1 MLARLSVKKPY
12 TVIVAILLVIVLGV
26 ISFANMTT
34 DLLPSMDLP
43 YMIVY
48 TVYTGATPE
57 NVESTV
63 TRPLEAAFSTLT
75 DVKNVTSTSSEN
87 LSLVV
92 MEFTDGADMNTAM
105 IEISSEID
113 QLSGGWDDAVSSPV
127 IMKLNP
133 NMLPVSM
140 NTISIEGADIYEVSD
155 YVNDTLI
162 PIFEGV
168 DGVAQVTASGIVTQ
182 QVDITIEQSRIDALN
197 NAILREV
204 DAELADAEA
213 QLRDARGELSSGKDE
228 LERTRKS
235 TLAQID
241 EGLASIE
248 NGSEQMPGA
257 IAQLETQRASLQ
269 KQLDDAEA
277 KLAQLEALV
286 NMSDAEKAQIQ
297 QVAKAL
303 SGLEEQRA
311 ALQKQLESAE
321 NGSSSGNAD
330 ALRQQLKEAQEARA
344 ALAAEVDSLK
354 DYIEDLQLLD
364 AEALKNTIA
373 GLESSIAAKE
383 SEFADVRARLEEQM
397 ALSYMAQQ
405 EIEEI
410 DAQLAKLE
418 TVAPEITAA
427 PTAEITAEPTIEATA
442 EPTLEATTEATVEAT
457 AEITAEPTAEATL
470 EPTTEVT
477 LEPTVEPAEPT
488 PEMTMDVAPDV
499 TADAVPEASQQ
510 PVAFDLQKLFDNS
523 AQAETES
530 LSREELL
537 SRRAAAQAAYDAAEA
552 EAAGLRLR
560 SDELRAEIDAQN
572 EKLAE
577 ARKSLELIGDG
588 EISIQSRIEAAQ
600 AQIADAEARIAQ
612 LDQEIS
618 DLNKAIE
625 NADSAKQAE
634 KLREQ
639 IAAIDEQIA
648 KIKASDA
655 YKAYLMIS
663 DGSTLN
669 QNYAQLQGAVGQL
682 EAGIARID
690 SMLEKLNKGI
700 IPGGMIEGMDEDTNL
715 AEAREEL
722 LAAREKALAGFDEA
736 EDAIAEGESEL
747 DKAWDEFT
755 VARDDALEKANIDG
769 VLTMEMVSGIIVAQN
784 FEMPA
789 GYVADAD
796 GRYLVSVG
804 NKFASLAELKQLKL
818 FSMGLESVD
827 EVRLLDVAK
836 VEITDNSAELFT
848 IVNGEMGIQL
858 SFEKQ
863 STSSTA
869 EVAKNITAE
878 SERLMA
884 ENPGLKI
891 VEMFNQGD
899 YIDLIVDSVLE
910 NLVYG
915 GALAILVLM
924 IFLMDWRPTLIV
936 AISIPTSVVVAFVA
950 MYFTGITLNIMSL
963 SGLALGIGM
972 LVDNSIVAIENIYRL
987 RDEEGLPILTAC
999 IRGVNQ
1005 VGGALF
1011 SSTLT
1016 TICVFLPVVFIEG
1029 MARDLF
1035 ADMGLTIAFSLLAS
1049 LVVAMTVVPSF
1060 AATMFRRHKPKKQRI
1075 FGAFQRMYC
1084 AMLRGAL
1091 KVKFLVLL
1099 LAIGLLVY
1107 TCMQVPDMAISFM
1120 PTVNSEQMS
1129 ASLSFAGGDRSE
1141 AEQQEIALNIMESMM
1156 QVEGVTDVSLSS
1168 GGSSMMSMM
1177 SLGAS
1182 GGYSY
1187 YMLVDPEL
1195 GRTNETIAA
1204 DMAAA
1209 AQTWADGEEV
1219 VLSIQASTM
1228 DLSMLIG
1235 SGISV
1240 DIRGNDIDK
1249 LRQTAKEVAAICA
1262 QVEGAEHID
1271 DGSQSAEAEMKL
1283 IVDKDLAN
1291 DNGLTVAQ
1299 VYQHIAT
1306 RLYGAAKLTSATLDG
1321 REYSIH
1327 LVEDRNLN
1335 LTPADVENMVMEV
1348 TLLGEAKEVRIGDI
1362 ARVEYGESLASIQ
1375 RDNQQ
1380 RKVSVSFGV
1389 AEGYSANLVSRD
1401 LEALLDEYQPPE
1413 GCTVTLSGENEAVM
1427 GYMEDLVLMLVV
1439 AIIFIFLIMVAQ
1451 FQSFK
1456 SPIIVMFTIP
1466 LAFTGGL
1473 LALML
1478 TDMDLSIV
1486 AMVGFLVLA
1495 GVIVNNGIVFVDS
1508 VNQMRINGMRKKDAL
1523 VETGRIRLRPILMTA
1538 LTTILG
1544 MSTMALATGM
1554 GAEMMQPMAVV
1565 TVGGLL
1571 YATLMTL
1578 FVVPVLYDI
1587 FNGEKMKA
1595 REIEMMKEA
1604 AGMKREGFDDDGV
1617 SVPERPAAPAA
1628 KPVPAKVEAAPV
1640 VQPEPVKAAE
1650 PMQPAPVQ
1658 PVVAVS
1664 EAAPAVTAEAPA
1676 KRYGRHLARSVET
1689 NVEVPTENGKRVKI
1703 NIIIE

>member
-1 MLARLSVKKPY
+1 MLAKFSVKKPY

-57 NVESTV
+57 NVEATV

-87 LSLVV
+87 LSMVV

-105 IEISSEID
+105 IEISAEID
-113 QLSGGWDDAVSSPV
+113 QLSGDWDDAISSPV

-140 NTISIEGADIYEVSD
+140 STISIEGADIYEVSD
-155 YVNDTLI
+155 YVTDTLI

-197 NAILREV
+197 NAILRDV
-204 DAELADAEA
+204 DAELADAEE
-213 QLRDARGELSSGKDE
+213 QLRDARSELSSGKSE
-228 LERTRKS
+228 LERARKS

-248 NGSEQMPGA
+248 NGSKQMPGA
-257 IAQLETQRASLQ
+257 IAQLEQQRASLQ
-269 KQLDDAEA
+269 KQLDEA
-277 KLAQLEALV
+277 KASLAQMEALV

-303 SGLEEQRA
+303 SGLEEQRS
-311 ALQKQLESAE
+311 ALQKQLEGIE
-321 NGSSSGNAD
+321 NGSSSGNVD
-330 ALRQQLKEAQEARA
+330 ALRQQLKEAQDERA
-344 ALAAEVDSLK
+344 GLLAEVDSLK
-354 DYIEDLQLLD
+354 DYIEDLKLLD
-364 AEALKNTIA
+364 ADALKNTIA
-373 GLESSIAAKE
+373 ALEGSIVAKE
-383 SEFADVRARLEEQM
+383 SELADVRARLEEQM

-405 EIEEI
+405 EIKDL
-410 DAQLAKLE
+410 DAQLAKFE
-418 TVAPEITAA
+418 TAA
-427 PTAEITAEPTIEATA
+427 PVVSAEPTAVATAEVTAEPTAEITAEPTIEAT
-442 EPTLEATTEATVEAT
+442 V
-457 AEITAEPTAEATL
+457 EPTAE
-470 EPTTEVT
+470 
-477 LEPTVEPAEPT
+477 PA
-488 PEMTMDVAPDV
+488 PELTMEVAPDV
-499 TADAVPEASQQ
+499 TAEPAPEASQQ

-552 EAAGLRLR
+552 EAAGLKLR
-560 SDELRAEIDAQN
+560 SDELRAEIDAEK

-577 ARKSLELIGDG
+577 AKKSLELIGDG
-588 EISIQSRIEAAQ
+588 EISIQGRIEAAQ
-600 AQIADAEARIAQ
+600 AQIADVQARIAQ

-634 KLREQ
+634 KIREQ
-639 IAAIDEQIA
+639 IAAIDAQIA
-648 KIKASDA
+648 AIKASDA

-663 DGSTLN
+663 DSSPLN
-669 QNYAQLQGAVGQL
+669 QNYAQLQGAVAQL
-682 EAGIARID
+682 EAGIARMD

-700 IPGGMIEGMDEDTNL
+700 LPGGMIDGIDEDTNL
-715 AEAREEL
+715 AEARGEL

-736 EDAIAEGESEL
+736 EDSIAQGESEL

-755 VARDDALEKANIDG
+755 VARDEALEQANVDG
-769 VLTMEMVSGIIVAQN
+769 IPTMEMVSGIIVAQN

-789 GYVADAD
+789 GYVADEE

-836 VEITDNSAELFT
+836 VEITDNSADLFT

-878 SERLMA
+878 SERLMK

-915 GALAILVLM
+915 GALAILILM
-924 IFLMDWRPTLIV
+924 MFLMDWRPTLIV

-1011 SSTLT
+1011 ASTLT

-1060 AATMFRRHKPKKQRI
+1060 AATLFRRHKPKKQRI

-1107 TCMQVPDMAISFM
+1107 TCMQVPDMGISFM
-1120 PTVNSEQMS
+1120 PSVNSEQMS
-1129 ASLSFAGGDRSE
+1129 ASLSFAESDKSE
-1141 AEQQEIALNIMESMM
+1141 AEQQEIALNIMDSMM

-1168 GGSSMMSMM
+1168 GGSAMSMMSM
-1177 SLGAS
+1177 GGS

-1195 GRTNETIAA
+1195 GRTNEEIAA
-1204 DMAAA
+1204 EMTLAAEK
-1209 AQTWADGEEV
+1209 WVDGEEV
-1219 VLSIQASTM
+1219 MLDIQVSTM
-1228 DLSMLIG
+1228 DLSMMIG
-1235 SGISV
+1235 SGVSV

-1249 LRQTAKEVAAICA
+1249 LRQTAKEVAVLCA
-1262 QVEGAEHID
+1262 QVEGAENID
-1271 DGSQSAEAEMKL
+1271 DGSQSAEAEIKL
-1283 IVDKDLAN
+1283 VVDKDLAN

-1335 LTPADVENMVMEV
+1335 LSPADVENMVMEV
-1348 TLLGEAKEVRIGDI
+1348 NLIGEAKEVRIGDI

-1413 GCTVTLSGENEAVM
+1413 GCKVTLSGENETVM

-1486 AMVGFLVLA
+1486 AMVGFLVLS

-1508 VNQMRINGMRKKDAL
+1508 VNQMRINGMRKKEAL

-1544 MSTMALATGM
+1544 MSTMALGTGM

-1604 AGMKREGFDDDGV
+1604 AGMKREGFDDNSE
-1617 SVPERPAAPAA
+1617 SVPARPAAPVA
-1628 KPVPAKVEAAPV
+1628 KPEPVKVEAAPV
-1640 VQPEPVKAAE
+1640 VQPEPAK
-1650 PMQPAPVQ
+1650 PAPVQ
-1658 PVVAVS
+1658 PVAAVP
-1664 EAAPAVTAEAPA
+1664 EAAPAVTVEAPA
-1676 KRYGRHLARSVET
+1676 KPYGRHMARSVET